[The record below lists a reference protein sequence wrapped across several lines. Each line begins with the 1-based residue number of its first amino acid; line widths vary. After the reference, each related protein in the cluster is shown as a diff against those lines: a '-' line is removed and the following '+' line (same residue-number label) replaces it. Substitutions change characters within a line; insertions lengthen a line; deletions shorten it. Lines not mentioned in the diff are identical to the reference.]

1 MSGSIQL
8 KEIKFKFKYLIKFGT
23 NTQPLI
29 RYGHIFVNE
38 QNFPERKE
46 QILKR
51 KNKKE
56 GFNMVTLMK
65 DI

>member
-1 MSGSIQL
+1 M

-51 KNKKE
+51 KNK
-56 GFNMVTLMK
+56 TLTLTW
-65 DI
+65 